1 MPITDQQDMPA
12 DGVIT
17 FADSDGCRDGGKET
31 GADYTQALSSTI
43 DMLRVKSS
51 HTVRLNFKV
60 GEVQSY
66 YVPREKERHWMY

>member
-1 MPITDQQDMPA
+1 MPA

-17 FADSDGCRDGGKET
+17 LADVAGCQDGGKET
-31 GADYTQALSSTI
+31 REDYIRAPSSAI
-43 DMLRVKSS
+43 VMSRVKSS

-60 GEVQSY
+60 GKEMQSY